1 MDGKT
6 LDIRQQN
13 IEKLKSIFPEI
24 FSEDKVDLKRLEKL
38 IGEDYLAEKNHYEL
52 SWMGKAD
59 ARYEIKQQSQAT
71 LNLEDIYIHD
81 SLKEEYKN
89 KNIENVFIEGENL
102 EVLKVLQRSYF
113 NKVKMIYIDPPYN
126 TGNDSFVYPDNY
138 ADRKDEYEIDS
149 GKRDENGNLN
159 KLDAFKAHTKEN
171 GQYHSKWL
179 SMMYPRLYLARNLL
193 KEDGVIFISIDDN
206 EVANLRILCDEIF
219 GEENFESYIIPIVNP
234 GGRDYNQ
241 IAVTNEYI
249 LAYKK
254 TEKNQLLEISKEI
267 NFKYNDS
274 KGGYD
279 VRELRNRNPKFNR
292 LNRPN
297 LFYPFYINPLELNN
311 DGYCNVSINKDEKYH
326 IEVLPYNSL
335 GEESVW
341 RWGTKKAKE
350 NIILNNFDKTQL
362 LAKQK
367 KDGNWNIYEKS
378 RKSTTKVKSVW
389 SETEMRTENGTREI
403 RELLKKSYFTHP
415 KPNALIK
422 KCLKISTVNSDL
434 ILDFFAGSGTTAQA
448 VMELNKEDGGN
459 RKFILVQIPE
469 PLDKK
474 TEAYKAGYNTIA
486 DICKERIKKSID
498 KIINEDEKTNQSKID
513 FDENKSEQLLAF
525 KHFKLNDSNFLKW
538 NNNVKSVE
546 DLQKQ
551 ILLHAEPSPIISS
564 DINKIYELLLQQ
576 GDTLTEKIE
585 EKIIDNQTIYIVSGS
600 TIFFFKNY
608 SEKLLEFFTEYRPI
622 RVICLDE
629 CFEDSQE
636 LTNFELQLKELKI
649 DVKVV

>member
-13 IEKLKSIFPEI
+13 IEKLKSIFPDI
-24 FSEDKVDLKRLEKL
+24 FSEDKVDLKRLEAL

-52 SWMGKAD
+52 SWMGKSD

-71 LNLEDIYIHD
+71 LNLEDIYIPD
-81 SLKEEYKN
+81 SLKEEYKD

-193 KEDGVIFISIDDN
+193 KEDGVIFISIDEN
-206 EVANLRILCDEIF
+206 EVANLKLLCDEIF
-219 GEENFESYIIPIVNP
+219 GEENFICNFIWKKRSGGGYTNTLINTNQEYVICYSKSQKIIIY
-234 GGRDYNQ
+234 DK
-241 IAVTNEYI
+241 IKSEDSI
-249 LAYKK
+249 LKQYP
-254 TEKNQLLEISKEI
+254 LEDKISKY
-267 NFKYNDS
+267 KRRD
-274 KGGYD
+274 
-279 VRELRNRNPKFNR
+279 LRKSGAGDRR
-292 LNRPN
+292 DDRPT
-297 LFYPFYINPLELNN
+297 LFYPINCPDGTILYPKKNN
-311 DGYCNVSINKDEKYH
+311 GEDGRWTVSINKYKTLLNENE
-326 IEVLPYNSL
+326 IEF
-335 GEESVW
+335 
-341 RWGTKKAKE
+341 
-350 NIILNNFDKTQL
+350 I
-362 LAKQK
+362 K
-367 KDGNWNIYEKS
+367 KDNQW
-378 RKSTTKVKSVW
+378 KVYYKERLVG
-389 SETEMRTENGTREI
+389 ENGEKKKEKHETLLNLKDNNSIGSGEI
-403 RELLKKSYFTHP
+403 EILFGDKNFFSFPKSY
-415 KPNALIK
+415 KLIK
-422 KCLKISTVNSDL
+422 HFISIGTSNNDL

-459 RKFILVQIPE
+459 RKYILVQIPE

-498 KIINEDEKTNQSKID
+498 KIINEDEKINQSKID
-513 FDENKSEQLLAF
+513 FDENKSEQTLAF

-551 ILLHAEPSPIISS
+551 ILLHSEPSPIISS

-585 EKIIDNQTIYIVSGS
+585 EKTIDNQTIYIVSGS

-608 SEKLLEFFTEYRPI
+608 SEKLLEFLTEYRPVK
-622 RVICLDE
+622 VICLDE
-629 CFEDSQE
+629 CFVDSQE
-636 LTNFELQLKELKI
+636 LTNFELQLKELNI